1 MSQTT
6 HYNLNKPTGSNLVN
20 PLVDT
25 FPNWDIVDT
34 EMYKNYNLGV
44 SGATETVSQGVHA
57 IVRTEAD
64 LPFFKFTAVANFST
78 GDTFTLDGV
87 SVNVYTPDG
96 LALKNGAFVS
106 GATIIGYYNSSNHS
120 ITLMLNTT
128 SGAVANSS
136 QLDGH
141 DASYFA
147 KASDIV
153 IIGDTNISAIGDG
166 TLTGGLSAVDT
177 KANDNNTHIGN
188 LASLTTTDKDSTVD
202 AINEVNASVTQLS
215 NDLSALSMTPQI
227 ISTSAGNTQMSH
239 TCTASEVINVSI
251 ISKADNVS
259 DVHAVGALIALT
271 RNGTEY
277 TLAYNNGGT
286 RVSASIIFRAQEGDV
301 VRLFWGTQSSNT
313 NVVKTLVSNVDF
325 S

>member
-120 ITLMLNTT
+120 VTLMLNTS
-128 SGAVANSS
+128 SGAVANSA

-147 KASDIV
+147 KASDIT
-153 IIGDTNISAIGDG
+153 IIGNTDISAIGDG
-166 TLTGGLSAVDT
+166 KLTGGLSAVDT
-177 KANDNNTHIGN
+177 KANNNNAHIGD
-188 LASLTTTDKDSTVD
+188 LASLTTTNKDSTVD
-202 AINEVNASVTQLS
+202 AINEVNTRVTQL
-215 NDLSALSMTPQI
+215 NTDLTGYSDELITTNANGNAQTS
-227 ISTSAGNTQMSH
+227 ISTDYTIIGAYGTYGGDAKLVKPYCDGSH
-239 TCTASEVINVSI
+239 WNVHTENL
-251 ISKADNVS
+251 D
-259 DVHAVGALIALT
+259 
-271 RNGTEY
+271 GTPFTNEMLY
-277 TLAYNNGGT
+277 HFTYIKNA
-286 RVSASIIFRAQEGDV
+286 I
-301 VRLFWGTQSSNT
+301 VRS
-313 NVVKTLVSNVDF
+313 
-325 S
+325 